1 MSRRLRER
9 ISYFLAGNAK
19 DQKDLYDKVEVCYGT
34 RSDIVH
40 GRWEQNAEFEEQMY
54 VTEAIVRTVVR
65 HIADKPG
72 MLGAFISPERDDFL
86 EAWVRS
92 KAFTPPPF
100 PT

>member
-1 MSRRLRER
+1 
-9 ISYFLAGNAK
+9 
-19 DQKDLYDKVEVCYGT
+19 
-34 RSDIVH
+34 
-40 GRWEQNAEFEEQMY
+40 MY

-72 MLGAFISPERDDFL
+72 MLGAFLSPKRDDFL
-86 EAWVRS
+86 ESWVQS